1 MAPKTWTIQSLLKV
15 STDYLK
21 QKDIENPRLDAEV
34 LLAFQLNMDRVS
46 LYLSFDKPLGEKEI
60 SGYRNLIK
68 RRVLREPLQYITGV
82 QEFWSL
88 SFKVNPNVLIPRPES
103 ELLVSQAIAKA
114 KSNSSQNNDA
124 LKILDLG
131 TGSGVLAVS
140 IARELSSA
148 QVWATDISSDALKL
162 AVENADRHGVSG
174 NIQFRQGDLLDPLK
188 DEGISFDIIMSNPPY
203 VASDEFQ
210 DLSLE
215 ITNFEPRTALD
226 GREGGMYYIEKIVS
240 EGQRYLNKGGWLMI
254 EMAPNQ
260 TENALAML
268 AQTGAY
274 EEKGRIK
281 DYADLYRVVEAQRKL
296 D

>member
-1 MAPKTWTIQSLLKV
+1 MAPKTWTIKSLLTV

-21 QKDIENPRLDAEV
+21 QKGIENPRLDAEV
-34 LLAFQLNMDRVS
+34 LLAFQLDTDRVS
-46 LYLSFDKPLGEKEI
+46 LYLAFDKPLAEKEI

-68 RRVLREPLQYITGV
+68 RRILHEPLQYITGV

-88 SFKVNPNVLIPRPES
+88 LFKVDQRVLIPRPES

-114 KSNSSQNNDA
+114 TSNASYNGD

-140 IARELSSA
+140 IAMELSSA
-148 QVWATDISSDALKL
+148 RVWATDISPEALEL
-162 AVENADRHGVSG
+162 AFENAHRHGVSA
-174 NIQFRQGDLLDPLK
+174 NIEFRRGDLWDPIK
-188 DEGISFDIIMSNPPY
+188 DEGLSFDIIMSNPPY

-215 ITNFEPRTALD
+215 ITNFEPKSALD
-226 GREGGMYYIEKIVS
+226 GHEGGMYYIEKIIS

-254 EMAPNQ
+254 EMAPGQ
-260 TENALAML
+260 TKKALEL
-268 AQTGAY
+268 IAQTNAY
-274 EEKGRIK
+274 DRKGRIK
-281 DYADLYRVVEAQRKL
+281 DYADHYRVVEARRK
-296 D
+296 

>member
-215 ITNFEPRTALD
+215 ITTFEPRTALD